1 MFHFDVSGNFA
12 SCLLLGASKGILL
25 GCISVVPLDML
36 GPSRL
41 STAMGIIACVYGL
54 LATAQGPL
62 HGRLTRLFNILYYG
76 YKNDIFPIF
85 T

>member
-1 MFHFDVSGNFA
+1 MISRFLLYLPVFTCIILFHFDVSGNFA
-12 SCLLLGASKGILL
+12 SCLFLGASKGILL

-54 LATAQGPL
+54 LATALGPL
-62 HGRLTRLFNILYYG
+62 HGMFNLLH
-76 YKNDIFPIF
+76 
-85 T
+85 